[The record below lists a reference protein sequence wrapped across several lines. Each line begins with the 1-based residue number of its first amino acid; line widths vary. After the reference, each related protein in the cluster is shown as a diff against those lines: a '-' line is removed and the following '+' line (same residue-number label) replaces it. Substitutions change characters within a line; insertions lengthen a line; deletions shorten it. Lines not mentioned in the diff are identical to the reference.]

1 MKMAVG
7 HGLPRPVKLTGL
19 AAMFRLRRRTA
30 GVFLAP
36 VMACNLRCRMCYFSD
51 PKKRAQMK
59 LRPASSGRGKN
70 ISKKLNYT
78 LK

>member
-30 GVFLAP
+30 GVFLDP
-36 VMACNLRCRMCYFSD
+36 VMACNLRCRMCYFSY
-51 PKKRAQMK
+51 PKKRA
-59 LRPASSGRGKN
+59 R
-70 ISKKLNYT
+70 
-78 LK
+78 